1 MIIDDELLRKNG
13 LTKITTTQDTW
24 NNIYSDYNS
33 PICYPVPK
41 TFELSFELD
50 SDGVEKLQ
58 DALKCL
64 DKTPDIETKSELLTM
79 HQVNEAEGHNI
90 FEKID
95 NYISGKNEKK
105 TDTFVKMYKIKH
117 R

>member
-1 MIIDDELLRKNG
+1 MIIDEELLRKNG
-13 LTKITTTQDTW
+13 VTEITTPDW
-24 NNIYSDYNS
+24 SDIYSEKMGYY
-33 PICYPVPK
+33 CYPIPD
-41 TFELSFELD
+41 TFKLSFELD
-50 SDGVEKLQ
+50 SDGVGKLQ

-79 HQVNEAEGHNI
+79 HQVEEAEGHNI
-90 FEKID
+90 FEKIV
-95 NYISGKNEKK
+95 NYISGKNEKI